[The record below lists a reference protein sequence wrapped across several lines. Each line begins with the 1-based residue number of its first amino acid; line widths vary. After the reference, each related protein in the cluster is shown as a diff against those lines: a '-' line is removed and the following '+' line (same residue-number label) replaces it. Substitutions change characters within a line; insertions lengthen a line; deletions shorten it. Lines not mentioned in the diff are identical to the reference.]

1 MHVRAMFQS
10 HPHFSPNPAGDALVN
25 CIDACFDCAQTC
37 IPCAD
42 GCLGEKGVPG
52 LSQCIRLNLDCA
64 DACAATGSALTR
76 RTHTN
81 PALIRRMTETC
92 AELCRACA
100 DECERHAEEHGHC
113 RLCAEACRDCERA
126 CAATA
131 TSLGATG
138 P

>member
-100 DECERHAEEHGHC
+100 DECERHAEEHRRC
-113 RLCAEACRDCERA
+113 RICAEACRA
-126 CAATA
+126 CAAAA

-138 P
+138 S